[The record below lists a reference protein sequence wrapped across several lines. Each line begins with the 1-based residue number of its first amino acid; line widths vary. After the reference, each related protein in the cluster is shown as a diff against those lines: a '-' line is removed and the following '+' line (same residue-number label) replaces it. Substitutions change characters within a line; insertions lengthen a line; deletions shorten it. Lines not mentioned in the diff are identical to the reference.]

1 MESRA
6 DLEYLRGY
14 NDALV
19 VAIARR
25 SPTFD
30 RAMIAAGTGL
40 TPQAVS
46 KVIGRLTDAGLVEPA
61 GVRRQGVGKP
71 TSIYRLIP
79 TSRYAIGAHVA
90 RRTLRLVLT
99 DLIGDIHASRV
110 LPLAPDFT
118 PEHLLDALAGGV
130 TEMAAQC
137 VEGHL
142 VGVGIGMVGPL
153 DYTRG
158 VVRAHD
164 LRHWHDVPL
173 KDLATARLGLPVLV
187 DKDVT
192 AGVTAE
198 AWRRGSAFR
207 DAALIMVESGIG
219 AGLWLDGGAFR
230 GAHTNAG
237 EFGHTVVQLDGPLC
251 VCGRHGCVEV
261 VHDRAIAAGD
271 IELATRVLAS
281 GIVNLLQTI
290 DVKHVVLAGAD
301 FFRRADAYRGAVETA
316 VRTEVPR
323 ADWLAVEVTPS
334 SMGPDVIAAG
344 AGMEMLNALYGA
356 ARPGGGGLAG

>member
-1 MESRA
+1 MDSRA
-6 DLEYLRGY
+6 DLDYLREY

-19 VAIARR
+19 VALARR

-46 KVIGRLTDAGLVEPA
+46 KVIGRLTEAGLVETA

-71 TSIYRLIP
+71 TTVYRLIT

-99 DLIGDIHASRV
+99 DLAGEIHTSTV
-110 LPLAPDFT
+110 TPLPADFT
-118 PEHLLDALAGGV
+118 PDHLLDGLAAGV
-130 TEMAAQC
+130 TAMADGC
-137 VEGHL
+137 PGRL

-153 DYTRG
+153 DFTHG

-173 KDLATARLGLPVLV
+173 KALASERLGLPVLV

-198 AWRRGSAFR
+198 AWRRGPDFR

-219 AGLWLDGGAFR
+219 AGLWLDGSAFR

-237 EFGHTVVQLDGPLC
+237 EFGHTVIELDGPQC
-251 VCGRHGCVEV
+251 VCGRRGCVEV

-271 IELATRVLAS
+271 VDLAARVLAS

-290 DVKHVVLAGAD
+290 DVKHVVLAGSD
-301 FFRRADAYRGAVETA
+301 FLRRADAYRSAVATA

-334 SMGPDVIAAG
+334 SLGADVIAAG
-344 AGMEMLNALYGA
+344 AAMEMLNALYG
-356 ARPGGGGLAG
+356 RPTPIAVRSA